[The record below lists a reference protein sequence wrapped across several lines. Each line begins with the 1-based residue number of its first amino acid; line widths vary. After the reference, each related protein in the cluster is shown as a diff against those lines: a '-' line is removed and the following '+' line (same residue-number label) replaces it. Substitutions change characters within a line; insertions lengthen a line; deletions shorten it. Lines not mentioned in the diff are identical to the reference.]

1 MPAPDLTPDEVSA
14 ALGETPKLDEPAPDP
29 YADENGA
36 FMAAARTAVGSET
49 KATALKDA
57 IVACLREHGLIG
69 DELEA
74 EGDEELETDEL
85 GSVGAGF
92 EDL

>member
-1 MPAPDLTPDEVSA
+1 MPAPDLTPEEVSA
-14 ALGETPKLDEPAPDP
+14 ALGETAALDEPAPDP

-57 IVACLREHGLIG
+57 ITACLREHGLITDVED

-74 EGDEELETDEL
+74 EGDEELDTDV
-85 GSVGAGF
+85 GSGF
-92 EDL
+92 DDL